1 MRELST
7 RRPGAR
13 AALAALFLFALAHAS
28 RAQETGGPAPESGHI
43 LYGDLRVDESKAEG
57 VVPLAFDVLLYGQ
70 NGSLIGRQAVPA
82 GGRFRFMNLG
92 NGWYDLAV
100 EVEGA
105 EVARMRVQVMAGF
118 KTDFKQDI
126 SLQWRARPAGR
137 ASSVAADAYKRSSPN
152 QKLFDRAAEA
162 MNASKYAD
170 AAALLQQLVA
180 ADAKDYEAW
189 TELGTARVS
198 QQDFDGAE
206 NAYQSAADAR
216 PTYAPALLNLG
227 RLRVKM
233 KKFDAAVEALAK
245 AVALPAPSADANFL
259 LGESYLQLRKGS
271 KAVPYLE
278 EAARLGRA
286 DAHLRL
292 ATLYNAVG
300 LKDRAADQYEQYL
313 ARKPD
318 SPDRKKLEEYIK
330 ENKKK

>member
-1 MRELST
+1 MQKLST

-13 AALAALFLFALAHAS
+13 AALAALFLFALAAAAHA
-28 RAQETGGPAPESGHI
+28 QGTGSI

-57 VVPLAFDVLLYGQ
+57 PVPLAYDILLYGQ
-70 NGSLIGRQAVPA
+70 NGSLINRQTVPN
-82 GGRFRFMNLG
+82 GGRFRFMDLQ

-100 EVEGA
+100 EVEGN
-105 EVARMRVQVMAGF
+105 EVARMRVQVLSNF

-126 SLQWRARPAGR
+126 SLQWRMRPAGR
-137 ASSVAADAYKRSSPN
+137 ASSVAADAYKRSSSN
-152 QKLFDRAAEA
+152 QKLFGRAAEA
-162 MNASKYAD
+162 MSLSKYAD
-170 AAALLQQLVA
+170 AVALLQQLVGS
-180 ADAKDYEAW
+180 DAKDYEAW
-189 TELGTARVS
+189 TELGTAYVS

-206 NAYQSAADAR
+206 KAYQTAADAK

-227 RLRVKM
+227 RLRVKL
-233 KKFDAAVEALAK
+233 KKFEAAVEVLTK
-245 AVALPAPSADANFL
+245 AVALPSPSADANFL
-259 LGESYLQLRKGS
+259 LGESYLQLKKGS

-278 EAARLGRA
+278 EAAKLGRP

-300 LKDRAADQYEQYL
+300 LKDRAAAEYEQYL
-313 ARKPD
+313 SKKPD

>member
-1 MRELST
+1 MQRLST
-7 RRPGAR
+7 RRRALG
-13 AALAALFLFALAHAS
+13 AALAALLLFAPAS
-28 RAQETGGPAPESGHI
+28 APRAQDTGHI
-43 LYGDLRVDESKAEG
+43 LYGDLRVDEGKAEG
-57 VVPLAFDVLLYGQ
+57 PVPLAYDIILYGQ
-70 NGSLIGRQAVPA
+70 NGSLISRQTIPN
-82 GGRFRFMNLG
+82 GGRFRFMDLQ

-100 EVEGA
+100 EVEGG
-105 EVARMRVQVMAGF
+105 EVARMRVQVMSTF

-126 SLQWRARPAGR
+126 ALQWRARPSGR
-137 ASSVAADAYKRSSPN
+137 ASRVAADAYKRTASN

-189 TELGTARVS
+189 TELGTAHVS

-206 NAYQSAADAR
+206 KDYQSAADAK

-227 RLRVKM
+227 RLRGIQ
-233 KKFDAAVEALAK
+233 KKFDAAVEVLTK
-245 AVALPAPSADANFL
+245 AAALPPPSADANFL
-259 LGESYLQLRKGS
+259 LGESYLQLKKGS
-271 KAVPYLE
+271 KAVPHLE

-300 LKDRAADQYEQYL
+300 LKDRAAAEYEQYL
-313 ARKPD
+313 AKKPD
-318 SPDRKKLEEYIK
+318 APDRKKLEEYIK